1 SRWLKDYVYI
11 PLGGSR
17 CKPWRRDVN
26 LVATFLVSGI
36 WHGAGLTYL
45 LWGFLHG
52 TFQAL
57 ENHLP
62 WRRAITKGWGRLV
75 GIAGTFSIFVF
86 TFTIFRA

>member
-36 WHGAGLTYL
+36 WHGK
-45 LWGFLHG
+45 W
-52 TFQAL
+52 
-57 ENHLP
+57 
-62 WRRAITKGWGRLV
+62 
-75 GIAGTFSIFVF
+75 
-86 TFTIFRA
+86 